1 MKHKWMAALVLLT
14 TAMTACDDTT
24 DTIGTSLTD
33 SMDNLK
39 ISTDSFSVA
48 TRSIMA
54 DSVFSRNTKGYL
66 GRVKDPETG
75 AFITGNFM
83 VQFHTLEDFGL
94 SGMPD
99 SSAIAGRD
107 SQGQLIADSCDIRL
121 FFDSYYGDSLAMMKM
136 TVHEMAEPMKEGVK
150 YYSNYSPAQQGLLR
164 QDGINTDIVYSLA
177 DQNFTDSV
185 RALSSVYSPHIR
197 VLLNQP
203 YTDALGNTYN
213 NYGTYLLRQY
223 YDHPEYFHDSYK
235 FVNNVTPGFFM
246 ELKDGIGAMAYISHS
261 QMNVYFRNKVHI
273 ETETDERDTIYT
285 VSTNFAGTE
294 EVLQTTTIENDHE
307 VLSQLVADN
316 RCTYLKTPA
325 GIFTEMTLPVDDI
338 TRQHENDTLSS
349 AKIELRRLNNEQD
362 SEYALSVPTSLLMIE
377 RDSLYNFF
385 EEGKTADNKQSFVA
399 TNSSPQTSNKYTFN
413 NIANLIRHMKETK
426 EAGLKENPNWLAEHP
441 NWNRVVIIPV
451 TLSTYSQNQ
460 ITYVARV
467 SHDMSLS
474 STRLVGGSANP
485 YDDLTITVIYSKFDK
500 H

>member
-121 FFDSYYGDSLAMMKM
+121 FFDSYYGDSLATMKM

-185 RALSSVYSPHIR
+185 RALSSV
-197 VLLNQP
+197 
-203 YTDALGNTYN
+203 
-213 NYGTYLLRQY
+213 
-223 YDHPEYFHDSYK
+223 
-235 FVNNVTPGFFM
+235 
-246 ELKDGIGAMAYISHS
+246 
-261 QMNVYFRNKVHI
+261 
-273 ETETDERDTIYT
+273 
-285 VSTNFAGTE
+285 
-294 EVLQTTTIENDHE
+294 
-307 VLSQLVADN
+307 
-316 RCTYLKTPA
+316 
-325 GIFTEMTLPVDDI
+325 
-338 TRQHENDTLSS
+338 
-349 AKIELRRLNNEQD
+349 
-362 SEYALSVPTSLLMIE
+362 
-377 RDSLYNFF
+377 
-385 EEGKTADNKQSFVA
+385 
-399 TNSSPQTSNKYTFN
+399 
-413 NIANLIRHMKETK
+413 
-426 EAGLKENPNWLAEHP
+426 
-441 NWNRVVIIPV
+441 
-451 TLSTYSQNQ
+451 
-460 ITYVARV
+460 
-467 SHDMSLS
+467 
-474 STRLVGGSANP
+474 
-485 YDDLTITVIYSKFDK
+485 
-500 H
+500 